1 MDRGY
6 IDFERLHTLFS
17 ENAFFITLAK
27 SNMQYKRMYS
37 HPTDLHQGILSDQTI
52 MLTGIQTS
60 KDYPDKLRRIHYYNK
75 EQKRHLY
82 FLTNNFSLSPL
93 AIAAL
98 YKKRWSVEI
107 FFKWIKQN
115 LRIKTFFGNSEN
127 AVKTQVWIAIS
138 IYVLIAIIKKKLNI
152 EKSLYTFLQ
161 VVSVSIFE
169 KMPLNEAFSDV
180 DICENIKES
189 CIQLNLFDL

>member
-1 MDRGY
+1 
-6 IDFERLHTLFS
+6 
-17 ENAFFITLAK
+17 
-27 SNMQYKRMYS
+27 
-37 HPTDLHQGILSDQTI
+37 
-52 MLTGIQTS
+52 
-60 KDYPDKLRRIHYYNK
+60 
-75 EQKRHLY
+75 LY
-82 FLTNNFSLSPL
+82 FLTNNFSLPPL

-98 YKKRWSVEI
+98 YKKRWSVET

-115 LRIKTFFGNSEN
+115 LRIKTFFGLSEN

-169 KMPLNEAFSDV
+169 KMPLKEAFSNI
-180 DICENIKES
+180 DICEAIKEP